1 MTTQFEISTFTGVI
15 WKNKISKK
23 DPKTISKIDS
33 TYLSIITLHVNGL
46 NAPIK
51 RVAEWIQTQD
61 QHICWLQE
69 THFRSKD
76 LDRLKV
82 GGLETM
88 LHRSNPSAV
97 NR

>member
-69 THFRSKD
+69 TC
-76 LDRLKV
+76 LKYKHI
-82 GGLETM
+82 GLKNWNKKHM
-88 LHRSNPSAV
+88 SGARKRIQKN
-97 NR
+97 